1 MQEATFEVV
10 SPIDQSV
17 YLTREIAGG
26 KAIER
31 ALAQAG
37 KVQKSWRQTSIAER
51 AEICRKAV
59 QYFLDHAEEMGKA
72 LSWQMGRPI
81 RYTPFEITKGFQERA
96 NYMIDIAERS
106 LADITAEGM
115 PGFQRFI
122 RKDPLGSVLVLAPW
136 NYPYLT
142 SVNVV
147 IPAIMA
153 GNTVILKHAQQTPL
167 CAEHYA
173 AAFEAAGLPEGVF
186 QYLHLTHAQVAHV
199 IKDRR
204 IAHVAF
210 TGSVAG
216 GEAVQRAIGTRFITA
231 GLELGGKDPAYVRE
245 DADLDFT
252 VENLVDG
259 AFFNSGQSCC
269 GIERIYVHT
278 RHFNDFIDAFVNLT
292 RQYKL
297 GNPLDEE
304 TTLGPMVRLSA
315 AEFAKEQIAEAIL
328 QGADALIDP
337 LEFPAHQPE
346 TAYLAPQ
353 VLIRVDH
360 RMRVMKEESFAP
372 VVGIM
377 PVKGDE
383 EAIRLMND
391 SRYGLTASVWT
402 KDVEAAIRIGDQI
415 ETGTC
420 FMNRCDY
427 LDPGLAW
434 TGVKD
439 SGRGV
444 TLSSLG
450 YDALTRAKSFHLR
463 MLD

>member
-1 MQEATFEVV
+1 
-10 SPIDQSV
+10 
-17 YLTREIAGG
+17 
-26 KAIER
+26 
-31 ALAQAG
+31 
-37 KVQKSWRQTSIAER
+37 
-51 AEICRKAV
+51 
-59 QYFLDHAEEMGKA
+59 
-72 LSWQMGRPI
+72 
-81 RYTPFEITKGFQERA
+81 
-96 NYMIDIAERS
+96 
-106 LADITAEGM
+106 
-115 PGFQRFI
+115 
-122 RKDPLGSVLVLAPW
+122 
-136 NYPYLT
+136 
-142 SVNVV
+142 
-147 IPAIMA
+147 
-153 GNTVILKHAQQTPL
+153 
-167 CAEHYA
+167 
-173 AAFEAAGLPEGVF
+173 
-186 QYLHLTHAQVAHV
+186 
-199 IKDRR
+199 
-204 IAHVAF
+204 
-210 TGSVAG
+210 
-216 GEAVQRAIGTRFITA
+216 VQRAIGTRFINA

-278 RHFNDFIDAFVNLT
+278 RHFNDFIDAFVDLT
-292 RQYKL
+292 RKYVL
-297 GNPLDEE
+297 GNPLEE
-304 TTLGPMVRLSA
+304 DTTLGPMVRLSA

-337 LEFPAHQPE
+337 LIFPAHQPE

-360 RMRVMKEESFAP
+360 RMRVMKDESFAP

-383 EAIRLMND
+383 EAIQLMND

-402 KDVEAAIRIGDQI
+402 KDVDAAIRIGDQI
-415 ETGTC
+415 ATGTC

-427 LDPGLAW
+427 LDPALAW

-463 MLD
+463 LPQ